1 MFPPPHDPSHPLN
14 QRPQQ
19 ISGLPSH
26 PAAQESGRVFMPP
39 PAPPQIDHAEALRQL
54 ATLDTFAAAV
64 SQARAQGG
72 PTAALQQLVAQPLR
86 VGPFVLHP
94 VSLFT
99 FLFLQTIDSPFVNG
113 GHGTPEDLARALIAF
128 TDPEAAAAYLTFTE
142 AGAVVDRA
150 RLSRDAWT
158 MAAQIKAG
166 GLDTA
171 TAWINGQVGGLA
183 AMFPAGEEAGN
194 FPTGATTT
202 ESPPESNPPQVLP
215 AGSLSS

>member
-1 MFPPPHDPSHPLN
+1 M
-14 QRPQQ
+14 
-19 ISGLPSH
+19 IK
-26 PAAQESGRVFMPP
+26 
-39 PAPPQIDHAEALRQL
+39 QL
-54 ATLDTFAAAV
+54 ATLDTFAVAV
-64 SQARAQGG
+64 SHARAMGG

-86 VGPFVLHP
+86 VGPFTLHP

-113 GHGTPEDLARALIAF
+113 GHGTPQDLAKALIAF

-142 AGAVVDRA
+142 AGAVVDHA

-171 TAWINGQVGGLA
+171 TDWINGQVGGLA
-183 AMFPAGEEAGN
+183 TMFPAGEEAGN
-194 FPTGATTT
+194 FPIAATPT
-202 ESPPESNPPQVLP
+202 EGPPASNPPQAPP